1 MIVCN
6 ASFGYLHYYVFSVT
20 DEEYPFELHTQ
31 RYIRNSNVQGLG
43 STAKYLVPPANTR
56 ANFIILSFGVARC
69 IKLGLFQDAAINMS

>member
-1 MIVCN
+1 MHLLDIYTTR
-6 ASFGYLHYYVFSVT
+6 SFQSQTRNILLS
-20 DEEYPFELHTQ
+20 
-31 RYIRNSNVQGLG
+31 YIHNVIHNSNVQGLG